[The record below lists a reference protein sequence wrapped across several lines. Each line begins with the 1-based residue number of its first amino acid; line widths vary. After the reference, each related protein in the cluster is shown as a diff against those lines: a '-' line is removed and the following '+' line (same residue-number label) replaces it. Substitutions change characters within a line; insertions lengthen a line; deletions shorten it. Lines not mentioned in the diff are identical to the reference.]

1 MEFLVN
7 IEINWPPDGDPKLK
21 EELFAAELVRG
32 QELSREGKQRRLW
45 RVPGRWDLFPPA
57 LPLDG
62 RHGSSPCRA
71 RE

>member
-32 QELSREGKQRRLW
+32 QEL
-45 RVPGRWDLFPPA
+45 
-57 LPLDG
+57 
-62 RHGSSPCRA
+62 
-71 RE
+71 